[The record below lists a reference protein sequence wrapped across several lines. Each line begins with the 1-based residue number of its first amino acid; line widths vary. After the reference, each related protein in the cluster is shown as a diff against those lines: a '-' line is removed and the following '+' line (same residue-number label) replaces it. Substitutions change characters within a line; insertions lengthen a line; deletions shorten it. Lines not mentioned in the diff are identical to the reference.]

1 MAAIAESSPAP
12 GHMAENAARVV
23 WALAWPAVALNS
35 LQVINTLLDRGFI
48 GHLQAAALTAHGA
61 STNVMFLM
69 FSLAM
74 ALGTSATAI
83 VSRAFGAEN
92 HPEVRQAS
100 KQSLGLALIGG
111 FLLAALCFGIAP
123 LFASALLP
131 AKDTAAQSEMVG
143 FIRAYCLGLPAIYLI
158 QVLAGSL
165 RGVGDTRSPMMI
177 SGFQIGLHIIL
188 NYLLI
193 FPPHEFLGLKL
204 PGAGWGLVGAA
215 SALSLSAWVSAIAYV
230 LYASRTPLGEQ
241 WRIRLPRLDW
251 VNRILKIAIP
261 AAVMSVLRVGSL
273 AAFTLVLASLPGDQG
288 SIAIAAMGTG
298 FAIESVMFM
307 PAFGLSMAAAS
318 LVGQSLG
325 MKRPDRAERLAWTAG
340 NYGAV
345 VTAALAI
352 PVFIAAPAI
361 ANLLLGSKVAIASEA
376 ANLIRVLCATEIL
389 FCYAMTMV
397 GAMQGAGD
405 TVRPMWLTI
414 ICMWGLR
421 VPLAWMLALPLAMG
435 SMGAWIAMSFTQ
447 AVQGLLSI
455 WMFKQGKWK
464 DKKV

>member
-1 MAAIAESSPAP
+1 
-12 GHMAENAARVV
+12 
-23 WALAWPAVALNS
+23 
-35 LQVINTLLDRGFI
+35 
-48 GHLQAAALTAHGA
+48 
-61 STNVMFLM
+61 
-69 FSLAM
+69 
-74 ALGTSATAI
+74 
-83 VSRAFGAEN
+83 
-92 HPEVRQAS
+92 
-100 KQSLGLALIGG
+100 
-111 FLLAALCFGIAP
+111 
-123 LFASALLP
+123 
-131 AKDTAAQSEMVG
+131 MV
-143 FIRAYCLGLPAIYLI
+143 
-158 QVLAGSL
+158 
-165 RGVGDTRSPMMI
+165 I

-188 NYLLI
+188 NYLFI
-193 FPPHEFLGLKL
+193 FPPHEFLGFKL
-204 PGAGWGLVGAA
+204 PGAGLGLVGAA
-215 SALSLSAWVSAIAYV
+215 SALALSAWVSAIGYV
-230 LYASRTPLGEQ
+230 FYASRTPLGEQ
-241 WRIRLPRLDW
+241 WRIKLPRLDW
-251 VNRILKIAIP
+251 VKRILKIAVP

-340 NYGAV
+340 NYGAL
-345 VTAALAI
+345 VTACLAI
-352 PVFIAAPAI
+352 PVFLAAPAI
-361 ANLLLGSKVAIASEA
+361 ANLLLGSKVAIATEA
-376 ANLIRVLCATEIL
+376 ANLIRILCATEIL

-405 TVRPMWLTI
+405 TVRPMWLTV

-435 SMGAWIAMSFTQ
+435 SMGAWVAMSFTQ